1 MNEIEVLKDSLNM
14 VLPYVRSIAENSA
27 PAPYTYI
34 NIVITVI
41 AAIAGIIGAFYGWQG
56 YKYAKMTADNVV
68 RRSGEI
74 HQRMASLLLMEAFDF
89 LVRLLVWRYMQ
100 DKKQGENISKEYLTS
115 LKFHSLEETFQLESF
130 NNNADHYLLVY
141 ELKGRLYAYNVAL
154 QGLHN
159 SFENTGIID
168 TDGFK
173 DVIRKQVKI
182 ISVIDTIMVNVLK
195 SNETYVEVLERIQD
209 KYLHHTKEIQEEIT
223 AEEKEYIKSFVDNFF
238 TKAKLTGVHK
248 EVIDKLK
255 DNIFT
260 DVPIEYK
267 KVTVKKN
274 C

>member
-1 MNEIEVLKDSLNM
+1 M
-14 VLPYVRSIAENSA
+14 
-27 PAPYTYI
+27 
-34 NIVITVI
+34 
-41 AAIAGIIGAFYGWQG
+41 
-56 YKYAKMTADNVV
+56 
-68 RRSGEI
+68 
-74 HQRMASLLLMEAFDF
+74 
-89 LVRLLVWRYMQ
+89 
-100 DKKQGENISKEYLTS
+100 
-115 LKFHSLEETFQLESF
+115 
-130 NNNADHYLLVY
+130 
-141 ELKGRLYAYNVAL
+141 AL

-159 SFENTGIID
+159 SFKNTGIID

-223 AEEKEYIKSFVDNFF
+223 AEEKEDIRNFVDNFF
-238 TKAKLTGVHK
+238 TRAKPTGVHK
-248 EVIDKLK
+248 EVIEKLK
-255 DNIFT
+255 DKIFT